1 MCGHGL
7 TCPSGSVLWSRY
19 TLILHRN
26 PHLCLQYT
34 TQGPSADQ
42 QEAVRGG
49 ADTIREEAKKGSTG
63 VTVRSYAC
71 LNESLTFRER
81 HYRAFC
87 DWS

>member
-1 MCGHGL
+1 MFYG
-7 TCPSGSVLWSRY
+7 VDIR
-19 TLILHRN
+19 TLILHPN
-26 PHLCLQYT
+26 PHLCLQST

-49 ADTIREEAKKGSTG
+49 ADKIREEARKGSTG
-63 VTVRSYAC
+63 ETVRSYVC